1 MRRRSKKHW
10 PLVHWGEGLAVGCS
24 PPKMKIDQRNVWQA
38 LDDSFSRSRCQSD
51 YLLAPHSSMSF
62 VSAYRHNMNSIQ
74 GEGGKSCQWHDFEI
88 IPISRKS
95 ISIAV
100 TLNARK
106 GIGQRARKIAW
117 QTRPQAQ
124 GMSLWTHH

>member
-62 VSAYRHNMNSIQ
+62 VSAYRHNMN
-74 GEGGKSCQWHDFEI
+74 
-88 IPISRKS
+88 
-95 ISIAV
+95 
-100 TLNARK
+100 LY
-106 GIGQRARKIAW
+106 RARAESRASGTTLRSSPFRAKASAL
-117 QTRPQAQ
+117 QSHLMPAKA
-124 GMSLWTHH
+124 